1 MGPRRPKQQLPN
13 LPAAGMAPGPSCY
26 DFHSPNCEV
35 NFFEVVKFEAR
46 LSLSMSIEKEDIIL
60 VIKVCKAP
68 LFSDLRSHS
77 PSLVPPSVLLL
88 FR

>member
-1 MGPRRPKQQLPN
+1 
-13 LPAAGMAPGPSCY
+13 MAPGPSCY
-26 DFHSPNCEV
+26 DFHSTNCEV

-60 VIKVCKAP
+60 VIKVSKAP

-77 PSLVPPSVLLL
+77 PSLPLSPSPPPSLLL